1 MFEIMKLN
9 SIHVRKFDFDPHF
22 HGKINYDNKHRMIKI
37 FNLKGISILNIE
49 IIERKPPY
57 ESGKDIYI
65 YLLID
70 LLISNNFSSMTF
82 FCATRIL
89 RVIGRQSIRQSTD
102 FLLIFWH
109 NKKKTSKIKFIK
121 YI

>member
-9 SIHVRKFDFDPHF
+9 SIHVRKFDFDPYF

-49 IIERKPPY
+49 IIERKSPY

-65 YLLID
+65 YISLLID

-89 RVIGRQSIRQSTD
+89 RVIGHQSIRQSTD

-109 NKKKTSKIKFIK
+109 NKINKI
-121 YI
+121 Y